1 MITKTILTIA
11 HREYIAMI
19 GTKAF
24 LITLVLMPVMMFGGL
39 IAMPLLGKLEGTQ
52 TRRIVIADGSG
63 QLYDTIAEAAAGRNE
78 FVAKAEANKST
89 DGADDNPMD
98 GPAEIYKVEP
108 SDVAELSEEQK
119 LNYSD
124 QIRSGELYALIEI
137 PSQIMDMEASPE
149 DRKIRYVSNSG
160 TLSEVRGWL
169 AGLISSTL
177 RSQRL
182 QESGIDPAVVAA
194 AEIPVS
200 VTAIRPYERK
210 KDGEGT
216 DGDGEEESI
225 ASVFAPFLMMMLMFV
240 VIFLA
245 AQPMLESAME
255 EKTHRISEVLLGCV
269 TPTQMMAGKLL
280 GNVAGSM
287 VIFVVYG
294 IGGFF
299 LLTRFDMLHLLP
311 THLIFWFLIFQVG
324 AVLLYSS
331 VFMAVGAAV
340 SQLKEAQSLLLP
352 VWLVMAAPMMIWLVA
367 LREPNGMVATV
378 MSLFPPSAPLM
389 MILRLGTGAAVPFW
403 QPPLAALLLAATTF
417 AVIVFA
423 GRIYRVSLLR
433 SDGASSMLAL
443 LKRAA

>member
-1 MITKTILTIA
+1 MNIKTIFTIA

-24 LITLVLMPVMMFGGL
+24 LITLILMPVMMFGGL

-52 TRRIVIADGSG
+52 TRRIVIADASG
-63 QLYDTIAEAAAGRNE
+63 QLYDTVARAAEGRNAML
-78 FVAKAEANKST
+78 AKAESKKT
-89 DGADDNPMD
+89 GDENPME
-98 GPAEIYKVEP
+98 GPAEIYEIEP
-108 SDVAELSEEQK
+108 AQATELTEEQK
-119 LNYSD
+119 LAYSD

-137 PSQIMDMEASPE
+137 PGEIVSAEAAPG
-149 DRKIRYVSNSG
+149 DRKIRYISNSG

-169 AGLISSTL
+169 AGVIASTL
-177 RSQRL
+177 RAQRL
-182 QESGIDPAVVAA
+182 RESGIDPTVVAA
-194 AEIPVS
+194 AEIPVEVS
-200 VTAIRPYERK
+200 AIRPYERK
-210 KDGEGT
+210 KDGAGT
-216 DGDGEEESI
+216 NGEGEEESI

-294 IGGFF
+294 LGGFF

-311 THLIFWFLIFQVG
+311 THLIFWFLVFQIG

-367 LREPNGMVATV
+367 LREPNGIIATV
-378 MSLFPPSAPLM
+378 FSLFPPSAPLM

-403 QPPLAALLLAATTF
+403 QPPLAAALLALTTF
-417 AVIVFA
+417 GVIVFA

-433 SDGASSMLAL
+433 SDGASSLLAL
-443 LKRAA
+443 LRRAA